1 MKRSKKLLILLAVLV
16 VCVGVYLAASHF
28 LGGGESE
35 DGSIALSEIDE
46 ETLREIK
53 WVYNGEEVALISD
66 DGKEWKYKDDGDFPL
81 DSEKAASMASC
92 VCSISAVKKVADAVE
107 DKAKYG
113 LDEPEIKLTV
123 TAGDETNEYL
133 IGDCNEATGY
143 YYFTRSGDEALY
155 YVDTSL
161 HSTFAVRLLDIV
173 KFEYIT
179 EISTTDVTSFAVKC
193 GDKTLNVEYLPE
205 GKDGFGDSYTYFIS
219 GASLPCDTDTA
230 QSMISGFV
238 NIGWLTCEAY
248 NVDSASLAEYGL
260 DAPLAEFTVN
270 YTYEAES
277 ESASGE
283 TETVSGS
290 DTLLIGKNKD
300 EDCRYTMIKGGKCVY
315 TVDEETAKMYMI
327 TSEESLYSKE
337 LLSFSAEEITALSVE
352 YRGNKYEITAEAS
365 GETDEYGEGV
375 EISYKIGGDAIELD
389 TFISLLSSLK
399 AESVQKDE
407 ISNSGDKLLS
417 VTVTDADGAVQTLEI
432 YEYDENL
439 CALSLN
445 GQKRY
450 FAEESEC
457 DDICDAFRDAIK

>member
-16 VCVGVYLAASHF
+16 VCVGAYLVASHF
-28 LGGGESE
+28 LGGNESE
-35 DGSIALSEIDE
+35 DGSIALSDIDE

-53 WVYNGEEVALISD
+53 WIYDGEEVALISD

-92 VCSISAVKKVADAVE
+92 VCSINAVKKVADAVE

-143 YYFTRSGDEALY
+143 YYFTRSDDEALY

-161 HSTFAVRLLDIV
+161 HSTFAVKLLDIV
-173 KFEYIT
+173 KFEYMP
-179 EISTTDVTSFAVKC
+179 EINTTDVTSFTVKS
-193 GDKTLNVEYLPE
+193 GDKTLSVKYLP
-205 GKDGFGDSYTYFIS
+205 DGNGGDSYLID
-219 GASLPCDTDTA
+219 GASSPCDAETA

-270 YTYEAES
+270 YAYETES
-277 ESASGE
+277 ESASGK
-283 TETVSGS
+283 TEAVSGS
-290 DTLLIGKNKD
+290 DALLIGKAKD
-300 EDCRYTMIKGGKCVY
+300 EDCRYAMIKGGKCVY
-315 TVDEETAKMYMI
+315 TIDEETAKMYML

-337 LLSFSAEEITALSVE
+337 LLSFSEEEISALTVE
-352 YRGNKYEITAEAS
+352 YRGSKYEITAES
-365 GETDEYGEGV
+365 TGEVDEYGEGV
-375 EISYKIGGDAIELD
+375 EISYKIGDDTIELGS
-389 TFISLLSSLK
+389 FVSLLSSLK

-407 ISNSGDKLLS
+407 ISNSDEALITVALTDK
-417 VTVTDADGAVQTLEI
+417 DGVSQTLAI
-432 YEYDENL
+432 YRYDDS
-439 CALSLN
+439 LSAVSLD
-445 GQKRY
+445 GEKKY
-450 FAEESEC
+450 FADEGEC
-457 DDICDAFRDAIK
+457 DDICDAFRDALKAME